1 MTDILHADLS
11 SGTNL
16 TSPTLPL
23 LSSLSLS
30 FPPSEKKKKK
40 TQINLCYKKM
50 YLHVHFKC
58 VILEA
63 KSYAGCTVIKG
74 MKGWLKT
81 KIYSFQFEF

>member
-30 FPPSEKKKKK
+30 FPPSEKKT

-50 YLHVHFKC
+50 YLHDCTFQMCYSGGQIVCRVHCNQRNEGLVKD
-58 VILEA
+58 
-63 KSYAGCTVIKG
+63 KSI
-74 MKGWLKT
+74 
-81 KIYSFQFEF
+81 

>member
-16 TSPTLPL
+16 TSPTLPS

-30 FPPSEKKKKK
+30 FPPSGKKQHKLTSAIRKC
-40 TQINLCYKKM
+40 IYM
-50 YLHVHFKC
+50 IVHFKC

-63 KSYAGCTVIKG
+63 KSYAGYTVIKG

-81 KIYSFQFEF
+81 KVYSFQFEY

>member
-1 MTDILHADLS
+1 MTDVLHADLS

-16 TSPTLPL
+16 TSPTLPS

-30 FPPSEKKKKK
+30 FPPSEKKT

-81 KIYSFQFEF
+81 KVYSFQFEF

>member
-16 TSPTLPL
+16 TSPTLSL

-30 FPPSEKKKKK
+30 FPPSGKKT

-74 MKGWLKT
+74 MKGWVKT
-81 KIYSFQFEF
+81 IVYSFQFEY